1 MKNAASMA
9 IGPPLSERSAP
20 GSCFQRRR
28 GFGSTP
34 MTSHSRFTARVLLM
48 PNPPNTQHFQGV
60 PPAANGGVET
70 RTPLDTPVLLVIE
83 VKTDG
88 VFLFRFSTERRCVG
102 DTWHRSVDE
111 AKSQA
116 EFEFNELT
124 SVWKVVPEQTDDVFS
139 FGFAD

>member
-1 MKNAASMA
+1 MDLRT
-9 IGPPLSERSAP
+9 G
-20 GSCFQRRR
+20 GCV
-28 GFGSTP
+28 GDY
-34 MTSHSRFTARVLLM
+34 LLM
-48 PNPPNTQHFQGV
+48 
-60 PPAANGGVET
+60 E
-70 RTPLDTPVLLVIE
+70 
-83 VKTDG
+83 
-88 VFLFRFSTERRCVG
+88 STMKRRCVG